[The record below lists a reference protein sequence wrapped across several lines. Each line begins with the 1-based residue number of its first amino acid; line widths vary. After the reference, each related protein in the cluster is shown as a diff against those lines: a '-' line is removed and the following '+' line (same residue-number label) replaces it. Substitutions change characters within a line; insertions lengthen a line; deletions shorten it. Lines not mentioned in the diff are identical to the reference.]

1 LMIWIIYLLI
11 AIVLMSVNAYVVKL
25 LVKNINPLIVLF
37 YQYLIAIPLL
47 IIYSLM
53 VNADLLTGN
62 FNIVLLGFLYV
73 TGIALFYI
81 ALKKGSLSKVS
92 PVFNLKMIITAILGI
107 IVLSEPLTLN
117 KIVGLLFGILSV
129 YLLSGEEV

>member
-1 LMIWIIYLLI
+1 MIWIIYLLI

-107 IVLSEPLTLN
+107 IVLSEPFTLN

>member
-1 LMIWIIYLLI
+1 MIWIIYLLI

>member
-1 LMIWIIYLLI
+1 MIWIVYLLI